1 MITKEII
8 CKELPELWRE
18 NKRMLLY
25 LILGLFLIIPCAL
38 IVDGYNKLFMKR
50 RKHDG

>member
-18 NKRMLLY
+18 NKPLLLF
-25 LILGLFLIIPCAL
+25 LIPGLFLIIPYAL
-38 IVDGYNKLFMKR
+38 MMDGYNKFAKG
-50 RKHDG
+50 RKADG